1 MSSVTEL
8 RPEVVVAQ
16 PPVVQRN
23 SRTGFAAVRRFLT
36 PIGSLWLL
44 VALLIAWEVFAQT
57 SPTVFFPPLS
67 DVLVQFRKDWLSSD
81 PSMLFLSSDFY
92 DTVPVSL
99 GRLAG
104 GWGLAVVVG
113 VVIGMALGRSPILAG
128 MYNPIVRFFMSLP
141 NAALLPIV
149 FQIFGPNSSMNI
161 FLIFFGTVWLIV
173 VNTADGVAGVDPQ
186 WIRSARSMQLR
197 KPDLYRRVL
206 LPAAMPQIMAGL
218 RVSIGIGLILMI
230 ISELYATT
238 AGLGYNVMVYQQTF
252 QYRQMWSAFLLI
264 AVLGIALNAIM
275 TTVEKRVLRWQR
287 RSSLRDL

>member
-1 MSSVTEL
+1 MAQTLQDRRKSGGTITAIRLFLKSVG
-8 RPEVVVAQ
+8 A
-16 PPVVQRN
+16 
-23 SRTGFAAVRRFLT
+23 
-36 PIGSLWLL
+36 LWLL
-44 VALLIAWEVFAQT
+44 VALLVAWEVYAKT

-81 PSMLFLSSDFY
+81 PSKLFLSSNFY

-99 GRLAG
+99 GRLAA
-104 GWGLAVVVG
+104 GWALAAVLG
-113 VVIGMALGRSPILAG
+113 IVIGMALGRSPIMAG

-149 FQIFGPNSSMNI
+149 FQIFGPNSSMNV
-161 FLIFFGTVWLIV
+161 FLIFFGTVWLV
-173 VNTADGVAGVDPQ
+173 VINTADGVSGVDPQ
-186 WIRSARSMQLR
+186 WIRSARSLQLG
-197 KPDLYRRVL
+197 KVALYRRVL

-264 AVLGIALNAIM
+264 ALLGIALNAIM

-287 RSSLRDL
+287 RSSLGDL